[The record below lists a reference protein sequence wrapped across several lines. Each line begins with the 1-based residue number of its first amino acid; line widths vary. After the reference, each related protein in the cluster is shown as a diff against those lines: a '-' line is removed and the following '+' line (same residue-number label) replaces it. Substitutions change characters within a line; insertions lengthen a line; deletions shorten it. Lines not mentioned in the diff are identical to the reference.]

1 MPIRPHLIEFETD
14 GEAADQPSIEVRR
27 LPSVWL
33 PMLRRIDPE
42 VPHLPAI
49 VEHDR
54 VPVDHLSHPSNEV
67 RRIRGREQCCREDKQ
82 EDRLLETSAVWG
94 RPV

>member
-1 MPIRPHLIEFETD
+1 MPILPHLIEFETD

-49 VEHDR
+49 VEHNR
-54 VPVDHLSHPSNEV
+54 VSVDHLSHGSIEA
-67 RRIRGREQCCREDKQ
+67 RRVCGREQRCREEKQ

>member
-1 MPIRPHLIEFETD
+1 MPILPHLIEFETD

-33 PMLRRIDPE
+33 SMLRRIDPK

-49 VEHDR
+49 VQHDR
-54 VPVDHLSHPSNEV
+54 VPIDHLSHRADEA
-67 RRIRGREQCCREDKQ
+67 RRICGCDQCRREEKQ
-82 EDRLLETSAVWG
+82 ENRLLETSAVWG